1 MPFPPPRPRAVQ
13 TEQPIEALNP
23 NQNGVYGIY
32 RQDCGIYVGRGDIRA
47 RLLSHVAGN
56 NPAITAQR
64 PTHFVAVVTLN
75 DVVTERQ
82 LILELNPVAN
92 QKVG

>member
-1 MPFPPPRPRAVQ
+1 MAFPPQTPRLFTKAA
-13 TEQPIEALNP
+13 IEVLNP
-23 NQNGVYGIY
+23 NQNGVYGIF
-32 RQDCGIYVGRGDIRA
+32 REGCWIYVGRGDIRA

-64 PTHFVAVVTLN
+64 PTHFVASVTQN
-75 DVVTERQ
+75 DVALERQ

>member
-1 MPFPPPRPRAVQ
+1 MPFPNQTPRLFTRAA
-13 TEQPIEALNP
+13 IEALSP
-23 NQNGVYGIY
+23 NQNGVYGIF
-32 RQDCGIYVGRGDIRA
+32 RQDCWIYVGRGDIRD

-64 PTHFVAVVTLN
+64 PTHFVAMVTIN
-75 DVVTERQ
+75 DVVAERQ
-82 LILELNPVAN
+82 LIVELQPVAN

>member
-1 MPFPPPRPRAVQ
+1 MAFPPQTPRLFTKAA
-13 TEQPIEALNP
+13 IEVLNP
-23 NQNGVYGIY
+23 NQNGVYGIF
-32 RQDCGIYVGRGDIRA
+32 REGCWIYVGRGDIRA

-64 PTHFVAVVTLN
+64 PTHFVASVTQN
-75 DVVTERQ
+75 DVALESQ
-82 LILELNPVAN
+82 LIQELKPVAN

>member
-1 MPFPPPRPRAVQ
+1 MAFPPQTPRLFTKAA
-13 TEQPIEALNP
+13 IEVLNP
-23 NQNGVYGIY
+23 NQNGVYGIF
-32 RQDCGIYVGRGDIRA
+32 REGCWIYVGRGDIRA

-64 PTHFVAVVTLN
+64 PTHFVASVTQN
-75 DVVTERQ
+75 DVALERQ
-82 LILELNPVAN
+82 LILELEPVAN